1 MSILVA
7 SHRNSLIMS
16 FRRSERSRLL
26 HQETQYQNSRWKEFK
41 CWLRRKVFRRISWW
55 KALAINADE
64 KPAESFSGGKNS
76 EKAPTKVDLAAILVE
91 TPEDPAATPCK
102 ESNKPRQATNKPRQT
117 TKGTSGKT
125 THISLASRLA
135 INNPRLSG
143 FCFQASRRKLRN
155 PSF

>member
-1 MSILVA
+1 MERIQVLAPTKSLQKDFLVE
-7 SHRNSLIMS
+7 STCYKHRRKAGCKL
-16 FRRSERSRLL
+16 FW
-26 HQETQYQNSRWKEFK
+26 WKEFRK
-41 CWLRRKVFRRISWW
+41 SSDEMPFGGNLDGNTRRSSRHVRQ
-55 KALAINADE
+55 
-64 KPAESFSGGKNS
+64 G
-76 EKAPTKVDLAAILVE
+76 TKE